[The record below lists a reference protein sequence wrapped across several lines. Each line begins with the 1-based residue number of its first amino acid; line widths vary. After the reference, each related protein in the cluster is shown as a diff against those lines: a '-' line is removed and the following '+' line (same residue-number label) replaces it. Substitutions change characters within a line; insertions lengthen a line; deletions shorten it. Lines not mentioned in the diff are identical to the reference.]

1 MFQAYIYNYS
11 KVNPVAVNGV
21 PLQLPVVT
29 SNGVL
34 KVPRTIGMGLDC
46 DAYAVPRTSL
56 LNHLAAN
63 PCVCC
68 YVLSGRD
75 AQFTGEKMGNLTM
88 TGCVL
93 PG

>member
-46 DAYAVPRTSL
+46 DAYAFGFSQGTPNIETVKLAPTVPRRKSL
-56 LNHLAAN
+56 LVN
-63 PCVCC
+63 
-68 YVLSGRD
+68 G
-75 AQFTGEKMGNLTM
+75 F
-88 TGCVL
+88 
-93 PG
+93 